1 MVIELLPKVE
11 HNTCGREEDMD
22 AGTAAYQETDPVEL
36 QGSPWPVSRQTDLS
50 VAREEVSDAEAQVM
64 AISPS

>member
-36 QGSPWPVSRQTDLS
+36 QGLTVAGQPIDRSFRSPRVG
-50 VAREEVSDAEAQVM
+50 E
-64 AISPS
+64 